1 MATKA
6 HATRRPLAAPAATP
20 PLRRSIDLDVAGEDL
35 MLKGR
40 FSDWESGL
48 ALGPDLDQA
57 GVRLAIDATSAA
69 SDPAEAPPL
78 LAFSSRDV
86 QPAGTGT
93 YRAVGTLTGA
103 RGERPLEVMIE
114 TPIGHTPLFVLS
126 FVAEK
131 QDLGDGWH
139 DLMQNVIPFPTG
151 GEGDAQRAARA
162 WLVPPVLAAA

>member
-6 HATRRPLAAPAATP
+6 HATRRPLVAPTAAT

-57 GVRLAIDATSAA
+57 GVRLAIDATSA
-69 SDPAEAPPL
+69 SSSAEAPPL

-86 QPAGTGT
+86 QPAGTGA

-114 TPIGHTPLFVLS
+114 TPIGHTAMFVLS

-139 DLMQNVIPFPTG
+139 DLMQNVIPFPAN
-151 GEGDAQRAARA
+151 GEGDAQRTARA